1 MRDKSRSVNSIDVV
15 FNFDCVGFT
24 GTPFIDNYPTFAYIS
39 SGSPNPNHDHNP
51 NPTPNPFIDN
61 YPTFDYISS
70 GRSDA
75 IPQMIDRSFYAYSAE
90 VLRFRMGSLLSLC

>member
-1 MRDKSRSVNSIDVV
+1 MRDKSRSVNSIDIV

-39 SGSPNPNHDHNP
+39 SG
-51 NPTPNPFIDN
+51 
-61 YPTFDYISS
+61 
-70 GRSDA
+70 RSDA

-90 VLRFRMGSLLSLC
+90 ALPISPYISLYLPISPYISFYAYSAEVLRLRMGSLLTLC